1 MTLYCD
7 YKYETESHEDFV
19 YSQKLEQ
26 RILKVFQTT
35 ENGLVLK
42 KKQNLTQKFLFASQD
57 HVAFKRALPK
67 CMFHITKCLRCLLEI
82 TQKNSFLIKFF
93 GECWINKV
101 TWILSLKP
109 LQSLNTLWISIK
121 ATKDA
126 YFHKNLRSWSLLL
139 VGKPM
144 ELAVWRIHCRTHCI
158 IANGFFYQ
166 ASFLNVVIQL
176 KPSTFSPKF
185 CENLKY

>member
-7 YKYETESHEDFV
+7 YNYETESHEDFV

-26 RILKVFQTT
+26 QILKVFQTT
-35 ENGLVLK
+35 ENSLILK
-42 KKQNLTQKFLFASQD
+42 KNLMQKFLFASQD
-57 HVAFKRALPK
+57 HVALKRALPK
-67 CMFHITKCLRCLLEI
+67 CMLHITKCLRGLLEI

-101 TWILSLKP
+101 KRILSLKP
-109 LQSLNTLWISIK
+109 LQSLNTLWISMK
-121 ATKDA
+121 AIKDA

-144 ELAVWRIHCRTHCI
+144 ELAVRRIHCRTHCI
-158 IANGFFYQ
+158 IASGFFNQ